1 VCPPVACLT
10 KYNASG
16 GRNVPFLAEPHQ
28 PGKPGGVVANYGF
41 TMSCE
46 LWLIRHGETEWSLS
60 GQHTSRTD
68 LPLLAEGERRARALR
83 EILAGTNFARVLS
96 SPLRRAVDTARLAG
110 FHPETCADLREWQ
123 YGDYEGLTSAQIR
136 QSAPDWS
143 IWTSTPPHGETAGEV
158 AARAD
163 RVIAEALRAS
173 GPVALFGHG
182 HMLRVL
188 AARWLDLPPQ
198 YGRFFSLSTASV
210 SVLAIE
216 NATHVIRL
224 WNRVA

>member
-1 VCPPVACLT
+1 
-10 KYNASG
+10 
-16 GRNVPFLAEPHQ
+16 
-28 PGKPGGVVANYGF
+28 
-41 TMSCE
+41 MSCE

-68 LPLLAEGERRARALR
+68 LPLLPEGEQRAGALR
-83 EILAGTNFARVLS
+83 EILAGKNFARVLS
-96 SPLRRAVDTARLAG
+96 SPMRRAIDTARLAG
-110 FHPETCADLREWQ
+110 FTPQPCADLREWQ
-123 YGDYEGLTSAQIR
+123 YGDYEGLTTAQIR
-136 QSAPDWS
+136 QFAPDWS
-143 IWTSTPPHGETAGEV
+143 IWTSNPPNGETADRV

-163 RVIAEALRAS
+163 RVISEALLAPGS
-173 GPVALFGHG
+173 VALFGHG

-198 YGRFFSLSTASV
+198 CGRFFSLSTASV

-216 NATHVIRL
+216 HEMHVIRL